1 MDTKVKSNGTAK
13 NGADIKINNNG
24 HAGETVNPQFVA
36 NNPVNK
42 ESVKPEPAKE
52 EPKAEPVSTARNL
65 EQTIK
70 YLEELHNLKTTRDRY
85 LKTIG
90 NLDSFEIDLKK
101 ETDDA
106 DGNYYQGCSL
116 TIEDD
121 KSKKFSTKNPLI
133 IWTVAQEVTHIC
145 EGKLAEVEAKLVI
158 K

>member
-1 MDTKVKSNGTAK
+1 MWGRGISHEVLAEEACGFGFCFGYAVLVGGKGRSR
-13 NGADIKINNNG
+13 
-24 HAGETVNPQFVA
+24 
-36 NNPVNK
+36 
-42 ESVKPEPAKE
+42 EPDAAYGRLPGPE
-52 EPKAEPVSTARNL
+52 EPVQQARSL

-90 NLDSFEIDLKK
+90 NLDAFEIDLKK

-121 KSKKFSTKNPLI
+121 KGKKFSTKNPLI

>member
-1 MDTKVKSNGTAK
+1 METTVSKNGIAK
-13 NGADIKINNNG
+13 NGVDIKNNDKG
-24 HAGETVNPQFVA
+24 PGERVNPQFVA

-42 ESVKPEPAKE
+42 DSVKPEPAKE
-52 EPKAEPVSTARNL
+52 EVKEPVNTVRSL

-90 NLDSFEIDLKK
+90 NLDAFEIDLQK

-106 DGNYYQGCSL
+106 DGNYYQGCQL

-121 KSKKFSTKNPLI
+121 KGRKFSTKNPRI
-133 IWTVAQEVTHIC
+133 IWTLAQEVTHIC
-145 EGKLAEVEAKLVI
+145 ETKLAEVESKLVI
-158 K
+158 

>member
-1 MDTKVKSNGTAK
+1 MLDYQLKFGIRLIKDLFTAEIILEYYESSLTQVK
-13 NGADIKINNNG
+13 
-24 HAGETVNPQFVA
+24 
-36 NNPVNK
+36 NK
-42 ESVKPEPAKE
+42 SLG
-52 EPKAEPVSTARNL
+52 S
-65 EQTIK
+65 QTIK

-90 NLDSFEIDLKK
+90 NLDAFEIDLKK

-121 KSKKFSTKNPLI
+121 KGKKFSTKNPLI

>member
-1 MDTKVKSNGTAK
+1 METKVKENGAVK
-13 NGADIKINNNG
+13 NGADIKNAQG
-24 HAGETVNPQFVA
+24 HAGERVNPQFVA
-36 NNPVNK
+36 GNVVNK
-42 ESVKPEPAKE
+42 ESVKAEPAKE
-52 EPKAEPVSTARNL
+52 EPKAELEKQPRNL

-90 NLDSFEIDLKK
+90 NLDAFEIDLKK

-121 KSKKFSTKNPLI
+121 KGKKFSTKNPLI
-133 IWTVAQEVTHIC
+133 IWTVAQEVTDIC